1 MKNPPFGRLL
11 LELFPGIVHKQIQD
25 NPSVVDSGG
34 PFHLLKHT
42 AIAPE
47 NGCLEDD
54 SFLWDGATW
63 RVRTVSFR
71 EGIYRHQ
78 WFIFKVNEG
87 N

>member
-1 MKNPPFGRLL
+1 MATHYEKPPFGRLL
-11 LELFPGIVHKQIQD
+11 FGTFSRHRSQA

-54 SFLWDGATW
+54 SFPWDGATW
-63 RVRTVSFR
+63 QVRTVSFR

-78 WFIFKVNEG
+78 WFIFKVN
-87 N
+87 